1 MTLLD
6 MPGGVAHGASGIVE
20 GHLLLPPRHQSEEL
34 ARLLPI
40 IIVDAM
46 VPMGGFALFRLP
58 IRGPLRFLVV

>member
-6 MPGGVAHGASGIVE
+6 MPGGGAHGASGIVE
-20 GHLLLPPRHQSEEL
+20 EYLLLPRHQSEEL
-34 ARLLPI
+34 AGLLPM

-46 VPMGGFALFRLP
+46 APMGGFALFRLP